1 MAVLLAVFAV
11 ILSGCVIG
19 LMVIALAAILG
30 SVRDIRGLDRLDR
43 GRRREIH

>member
-1 MAVLLAVFAV
+1 MPVLFGVFVV

-19 LMVIALAAILG
+19 LMIIALAAIFG

-43 GRRREIH
+43 GRRRQID